1 MFKAEK
7 FDPSQWAEL
16 FKEAGAQFVVP
27 VAEHHDGFKMY
38 ASELG
43 SWNSAEMGPMRDVLG
58 ELKTEIEERNMVLG
72 ASTHRAENYWFFNG
86 AREIPEADVN
96 NPEYAALYGAAAGIN
111 QRSYVV
117 FMTTRPQKRHME
129 TWHCSYLVKLVDKY
143 HPKLIFFDWWIQQY
157 AWKPYLRKF
166 AAYYYNRAE
175 QWGVEVAID
184 AKFDAYVHGSA
195 VKDLERGQLDHI
207 TPDLWQNDTSVARNS
222 WGYTEGNDYKK
233 PSDIVL
239 DLVDVVSKNG
249 ALLLNI
255 GPKPD
260 GTIPAEDTQ
269 ILREIGKWL
278 KVNGEAIYGT
288 RYWKVFGEGP
298 TVVPEGHFTDTYEK
312 KFTSE
317 DIRFTSRGNHI
328 YATVLHWPE
337 NGEIHIKSLGNHMK
351 FLKSSIKDVE
361 LLGTDL
367 HPAFDRTETLN
378 SCPSASPQRFS
389 HPSPSPLKA

>member
-1 MFKAEK
+1 
-7 FDPSQWAEL
+7 
-16 FKEAGAQFVVP
+16 
-27 VAEHHDGFKMY
+27 
-38 ASELG
+38 
-43 SWNSAEMGPMRDVLG
+43 
-58 ELKTEIEERNMVLG
+58 
-72 ASTHRAENYWFFNG
+72 
-86 AREIPEADVN
+86 
-96 NPEYAALYGAAAGIN
+96 
-111 QRSYVV
+111 
-117 FMTTRPQKRHME
+117 ME
-129 TWHCSYLVKLVDKY
+129 TWLAHTCELVDKY

-378 SCPSASPQRFS
+378 IFCGKVIEPGDMPVVLKIILNKYVGRPVRRQRGGLHEQKKIYRKLGICKITS
-389 HPSPSPLKA
+389 DSEMV

>member
-1 MFKAEK
+1 MNERGYLQKIDEVIAQGPYTDTWDSLCEHPTPKWYEKGKFGIFIHWGVYSVPAFGNEWYPRNMYKKGSSENLHHVKKYGTLDKFGYKDFIPMFKAEK

-72 ASTHRAENYWFFNG
+72 ASTH
-86 AREIPEADVN
+86 
-96 NPEYAALYGAAAGIN
+96 
-111 QRSYVV
+111 
-117 FMTTRPQKRHME
+117 
-129 TWHCSYLVKLVDKY
+129 
-143 HPKLIFFDWWIQQY
+143 
-157 AWKPYLRKF
+157 
-166 AAYYYNRAE
+166 RAE

-378 SCPSASPQRFS
+378 IFCGKVIEPGDMPVV
-389 HPSPSPLKA
+389 LKIIIE